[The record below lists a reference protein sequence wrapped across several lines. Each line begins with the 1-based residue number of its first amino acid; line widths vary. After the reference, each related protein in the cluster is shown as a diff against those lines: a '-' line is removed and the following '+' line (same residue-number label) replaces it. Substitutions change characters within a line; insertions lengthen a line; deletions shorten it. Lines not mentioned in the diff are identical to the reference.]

1 MRYPD
6 TVADLR
12 VPLLEISV
20 MAYFLLNRTKHSE
33 SLRHGFSTRTH
44 SQTRWHFNNDTAR
57 RRYFCT
63 RAGKKLGEKVAV
75 TTPPPSPWMSQEE
88 DLQSSPGTQ
97 IYIALCIGSQ
107 DAQAPCRTTPSRGAL
122 VAIATP
128 PPPPP
133 GASIRRG
140 GILYVW
146 NVGRICAISTTAGEK
161 RTVEV
166 LRSGGRVQNTDWK

>member
-44 SQTRWHFNNDTAR
+44 SQTRWHLNNDTAR

-75 TTPPPSPWMSQEE
+75 TPPPLAVDEP
-88 DLQSSPGTQ
+88 
-97 IYIALCIGSQ
+97 
-107 DAQAPCRTTPSRGAL
+107 
-122 VAIATP
+122 
-128 PPPPP
+128 
-133 GASIRRG
+133 
-140 GILYVW
+140 
-146 NVGRICAISTTAGEK
+146 
-161 RTVEV
+161 
-166 LRSGGRVQNTDWK
+166 GGRSAVFAGNTDLYCTLHRLTRRTGTMQDHAEPRCTCCHSNTTTTTTGGQYSAWRDSICLECGKNMRNFNNCRREENRRSAAFGRSSAKH